1 METPAMDRQLIR
13 KTRSLC
19 PACFREI
26 DAGLY
31 LAGGRAVIVKSCAEH
46 GAFSE
51 VADSD
56 GGLYLKCASTPK
68 NRPLTYGLVIPVS
81 YSCDLSCRWCYL
93 PERGTEFTVDRIK
106 SMIAASP
113 ARHIVFSGG
122 EPCLRPELP
131 DLIKHV
137 KSIHPEKRTVLLTN
151 GLKLASSSYATR
163 LKDSGLDYCI
173 FSLNGFR
180 PSTHIVFNG
189 RDLSAEKMR
198 ALDNLK
204 KLKMPTILSMTLA
217 RGVNEDEFA
226 DVFRFGMANLGFI
239 RQLRLRNVS
248 DIGAY
253 SQSGPIYMSDMLK
266 TVSAATGFSLEE
278 MLRENAVSNRRA
290 GTVNYFVMNVFNI
303 LKRRSRAG
311 AHPRFAFW
319 KDVLG
324 RAGAAGALRLALE
337 PGRPPEERT
346 TFEIEVFSW
355 PTAGNIDLDEVRKF
369 PISHLTNSGEALPFW
384 EALFRNDRD
393 RAGAARKTG
402 AVPP

>member
-1 METPAMDRQLIR
+1 MDRQLIK

-19 PACFREI
+19 PSCFREL
-26 DAGLY
+26 DAELY
-31 LAGGRAVIVKSCAEH
+31 LAGGRAVIEKSCAEH

-56 GGLYLKCASTPK
+56 GALYLKCASTRK
-68 NRPLTYGLVIPVS
+68 NRPFPYGLVMPVS

-93 PERGTEFTVDRIK
+93 PERGTEFSVDRIK
-106 SMIAASP
+106 SLIAASP

-131 DLIKHV
+131 ELIRHV
-137 KSIHPEKRTVLLTN
+137 KKNHPEKKAVLLTN
-151 GLKLASSSYATR
+151 GLKLAAYPYAAR
-163 LKDSGLDYCI
+163 LKSSGLDYCI

-180 PSTHIVFNG
+180 PSTHLAFNG
-189 RDLSAEKMR
+189 RDLSAEKMM

-204 KLKMPTILSMTLA
+204 KLKIQTILSMTLA

-226 DVFRFGMANLGFI
+226 EVFRFGMANLGFI

-248 DIGAY
+248 EIGTF
-253 SQSGPIYMSDMLK
+253 SQSGPIYLSDMLK
-266 TVSAATGFSLEE
+266 TVSAAAGFSVEE

-303 LKRRSRAG
+303 LRRRSRSR
-311 AHPRFAFW
+311 AHPGFAFW

-324 RAGAAGALRLALE
+324 RSGAAGALRLALE
-337 PGRPPEERT
+337 PGRPPDERT
-346 TFEIEVFSW
+346 TFGVEIFSW
-355 PTAGNIDLDEVRKF
+355 PTAGSVDLDEVRKF

-393 RAGAARKTG
+393 RACAAGKTG
-402 AVPP
+402 ETPR